1 MVTKITRTF
10 GAPSITR
17 TRTHTRTSGTL
28 SVALRFRGG
37 YAQRLTLLTCLI
49 CGVALASGCSSNK
62 LTILQ
67 SEYINTAVHLNRP
80 VDQRTGDP
88 LEVTIVC
95 LYPDDLEKESNAG
108 LKPGSGITSK
118 GWYDNRPT
126 HSGSGGFQVPADQV
140 FLLTN
145 DSQPYGTRVGR
156 RLQGAKRDGRSEVVV
171 TGINFRSRS
180 MFKSGPIMYVFP
192 KFIGPQGQV
201 LPVPPIL
208 YSSPRQRRGIRF
220 KIGVDPS
227 RDHYGQYIE
236 RITDM

>member
-1 MVTKITRTF
+1 MEITTTCKQ
-10 GAPSITR
+10 G
-17 TRTHTRTSGTL
+17 THTFTL
-28 SVALRFRGG
+28 DAFLFRPCLLVGLVCSVVLAGG
-37 YAQRLTLLTCLI
+37 C
-49 CGVALASGCSSNK
+49 ASNTM
-62 LTILQ
+62 TIVQ
-67 SEYINTAVHLNRP
+67 DEYLNTAVHLNRP

-95 LYPDDLEKESNAG
+95 LYPEDLEKESNAG

-126 HSGSGGFQVPADQV
+126 HSGSRGFQVPADQV

-145 DSQPYGTRVGR
+145 DSQPYGTRIGR

-171 TGINFRSRS
+171 TGIKFHSRG
-180 MFKSGPIMYVFP
+180 MFKGGPIMYVFP

-208 YSSPRQRRGIRF
+208 YSSPRQRGGVRF
-220 KIGVDPS
+220 KIGVDPD
-227 RDHYGQYIE
+227 REHYGQYLE
-236 RITDM
+236 RITGT